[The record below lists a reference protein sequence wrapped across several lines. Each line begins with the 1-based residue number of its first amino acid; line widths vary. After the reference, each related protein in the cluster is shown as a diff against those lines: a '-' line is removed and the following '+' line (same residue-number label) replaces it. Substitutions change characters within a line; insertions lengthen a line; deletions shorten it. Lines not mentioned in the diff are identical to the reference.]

1 MSDTTAKINAKGLDG
16 TGFTEALAGDLFN
29 KVGTH
34 LMAVVDLQV
43 VDRKGP
49 NLKGKRGIELVI
61 GEIEVAPNETVA
73 EHLRELNRSF
83 YYERQLAGGQAPTLP
98 LNGEGAEPDV
108 ETVLAA
114 GARHRPHPY
123 LSSTLS
129 VDDDAICDVCGQLE
143 DAPVH
148 GDMSTLTV
156 VPDAQDDEPDD
167 EVEDED
173 EPDDEDQDDELA
185 AEIDTAYDEPDDTD
199 EQPEPVSSGVFDPFA

>member
-16 TGFTEALAGDLFN
+16 TGFTEELAGDLFN

-61 GEIEVAPNETVA
+61 GEIEIAPNETVA

-98 LNGEGAEPDV
+98 LAGEGAEPDV

-114 GARHRPHPY
+114 GAKHRHHPY
-123 LSSTLS
+123 LASTLS
-129 VDDDAICDVCGQLE
+129 LDDNAICDVCGQIEAASVHSELTALE
-143 DAPVH
+143 PAADQE
-148 GDMSTLTV
+148 L
-156 VPDAQDDEPDD
+156 
-167 EVEDED
+167 EDED
-173 EPDDEDQDDELA
+173 EDTESDADEHDEDELA
-185 AEIDTAYDEPDDTD
+185 TAIDDAYDDTD
-199 EQPEPVSSGVFDPFA
+199 QDADEDEPVSSGVYDPFA